1 MNMNLELLLA
11 EAEESSSGIDLLLP
25 ATSELVAG
33 IAAFAIVFFFIWK
46 WALPALNETLES
58 RASAIEGQIKEAEET
73 KAEAE
78 KSKAEYDKL
87 VSNADSEVQT
97 IIDEGKAAAEKI
109 KEDMLAEAK
118 KEAEAIVEKAKSDY
132 EYVLNKIQRIQN
144 SYDKKAL
151 DKNVITKLISSNNF
165 ENKVNN
171 LQISSTDK
179 LIYVTFTTSN
189 INDAVSVTE
198 KLMNGSLNQI
208 RNIRYQQSDK
218 QINTQLIFN

>member
-1 MNMNLELLLA
+1 MNL
-11 EAEESSSGIDLLLP
+11 
-25 ATSELVAG
+25 
-33 IAAFAIVFFFIWK
+33 
-46 WALPALNETLES
+46 
-58 RASAIEGQIKEAEET
+58 
-73 KAEAE
+73 
-78 KSKAEYDKL
+78 
-87 VSNADSEVQT
+87 
-97 IIDEGKAAAEKI
+97 
-109 KEDMLAEAK
+109 
-118 KEAEAIVEKAKSDY
+118 EKAKSDY

-144 SYDKKAL
+144 SYDKNVL

-208 RNIRYQQSDK
+208 SNIRYQQSDK